1 MKIELTEEEW
11 NRALNAMALAS
22 YVQIAP
28 LMAKM
33 FSQLQEQQN
42 EVKKEP
48 EKPRV
53 VSK

>member
-1 MKIELTEEEW
+1 MKIELSDEEW
-11 NRALNAMALAS
+11 GKVLNAMALAP
-22 YVQIAP
+22 YAQIAP

-33 FSQLQEQQN
+33 FSQLQEQ
-42 EVKKEP
+42 EIKKEP